1 VDAAVIV
8 ALIALVGTVGNV
20 ALTGVLNA
28 RSETRRESAKAD
40 ATWARYRNS
49 LAFAAEELS
58 NRIGNILG
66 GEFLDAY
73 VGGAHEDEAIYST
86 LFRFAQYF
94 GWNEVWRRYMRLPDP
109 RHAAEAEKLETFR
122 REVAEVFSTDRYG
135 AGGFMMWREA
145 QRAVG
150 EVMATHDDDVI
161 DTIGVAGFVERIE
174 RVRPWMARME
184 ELLRTT
190 ASSNWPSGERQR
202 LENVQAVLD
211 NIANE
216 ARSSTTSRPS

>member
-8 ALIALVGTVGNV
+8 ALIALIGTVGNV
-20 ALTGVLNA
+20 ALTAVLNA
-28 RSETRRESAKAD
+28 RSETRREAAKSD
-40 ATWARYRNS
+40 ARWARYRNS

-73 VGGAHEDEAIYST
+73 VGGPHEDEAIHST

-94 GWNEVWRRYMRLPDP
+94 GWNEVLRRYMRLPDT
-109 RHAAEAEKLETFR
+109 RHATEAENLDALR
-122 REVAEVFSTDRYG
+122 REVAEIFSTDTYG

-150 EVMATHDDDVI
+150 EVMVTHDDDIV
-161 DTIGVAGFVERIE
+161 DTIGVAGFVTRIE
-174 RVRPWMARME
+174 RFRPWLARME
-184 ELLRTT
+184 QLFRGT
-190 ASSNWPSGERQR
+190 ASSYWPAGERRR
-202 LENVQAVLD
+202 LEDVQAVL
-211 NIANE
+211 NLLARE
-216 ARSSTTSRPS
+216 ARSS